1 MSARGQAAWRAR
13 NRVPLATLG
22 VVLAA
27 FCWGLSAII
36 AKGAF
41 DRGITPEQMA
51 QARVA
56 VAAVPLL
63 LFLAAFRRELIVPSR
78 RALPMLVAF
87 GAAMVVVNWSYYVA
101 IDRLDV
107 GVAIS
112 LQYTAPVLIL
122 VLAAVWSR
130 RSPGGV
136 AWGAGLLTLVG
147 AVLVSG
153 AYAGLASLDGIGLL
167 AGIGAAFSFAAYL
180 LTAEGAG
187 RRGAHP
193 ATVLLIGFAVATII
207 WGVLQPWW
215 SWPFGSLADPQVSV
229 RVLAVGLFGTLL
241 PFMLAVSAVRIIS
254 ASLAGIAATFE
265 PVFAAG
271 LAWVLLGQQLSPPQ
285 LIGGACVVAG
295 VVIAQLARTAPSAT
309 PVEITP

>member
-1 MSARGQAAWRAR
+1 
-13 NRVPLATLG
+13 VLLATLG

-41 DRGITPEQMA
+41 DRGITPGQMA

-63 LFLAAFRRELIVPSR
+63 LFLAACRRDLIVPSR
-78 RALPMLVAF
+78 RALPMLIAF
-87 GAAMVVVNWSYYVA
+87 GAAMAIVNWSYYVA

-122 VLAAVWSR
+122 LLAAVWSR
-130 RSPGGV
+130 RSPGGL

-167 AGIGAAFSFAAYL
+167 AGMGAALSFAGYL
-180 LTAEGAG
+180 LTAEAAGA
-187 RRGAHP
+187 RGAHP
-193 ATVLLIGFAVATII
+193 ATVLLIGFAVAAII
-207 WGVLQPWW
+207 WGVFQPWW
-215 SWPFGSLADPQVSV
+215 DWPFGRLAEPQIGL
-229 RVLAVGLFGTLL
+229 RVLAVGLVGTLL

>member
-1 MSARGQAAWRAR
+1 VSLRGQAAWRAR

-22 VVLAA
+22 VVLAG

-41 DRGITPEQMA
+41 DRGITPAQMA

-63 LFLAAFRRELIVPSR
+63 FFLAAFRRDLLVPPR
-78 RALPMLVAF
+78 RALPVLVAF
-87 GAAMVVVNWSYYVA
+87 GTAMVIVNWSYYVA
-101 IDRLDV
+101 IERLDV

-122 VLAAVWSR
+122 LLAALTAR

-136 AWGAGLLTLVG
+136 AWLAGLLTLAG

-153 AYAGLASLDGIGLL
+153 AYAGLGTLDGIGLL
-167 AGIGAAFSFAAYL
+167 AGIGAALSFAAYL
-180 LTAEGAG
+180 LTAEAAG
-187 RRGAHP
+187 RRGVHP
-193 ATVLLIGFAVATII
+193 ATVLLIGFVVAAVI

-215 SWPFGSLADPQVSV
+215 SWPFERLGDPEIGLRGS
-229 RVLAVGLFGTLL
+229 AVGLVGTLL
-241 PFMLAVSAVRIIS
+241 PFMLAVAAVRVIS

-271 LAWVLLGQQLSPPQ
+271 LAWVLLGQELSLPQ
-285 LIGGACVVAG
+285 LIGGAFVVAG
-295 VVIAQLARTAPSAT
+295 VVIAQLARTARAT